1 MWRGIEWVEM
11 IWHWTQSDPEL
22 KYEWV
27 VANYWTVEDWLYD
40 RFKEDLQESG
50 EDELYDKFVDKDK
63 DIWFNRWLK
72 ENDYLIWD
80 IFSQIKQHN
89 IL

>member
-50 EDELYDKFVDKDK
+50 EYELYDKFVDKDK

-72 ENDYLIWD
+72 KNDYLIWD

>member
-72 ENDYLIWD
+72 KNDYLIWD